1 MRIEGSR
8 PETLLAQVAG
18 DQYLAGGIKEGL
30 RGNAGGL
37 RVQQVAAA
45 AQSAFSAFSVHL
57 STTGEAMAAVVGA
70 AGLAATS
77 RAQASSHAM
86 SVGTRNSRAELPAPQ
101 FQTIRHIVEQVT
113 GKQIGAFNGIDLG
126 PMAALG
132 GTSAGTVGG
141 PASPTD
147 PAAAL
152 GQILAA
158 NRLMKYAATG
168 TVTAADGA
176 RIGFTVMVTLESRLA
191 DRQSIQVSVSHVGGA
206 PAAAEPGPKPESK
219 PEPAPAPE
227 VDHEG
232 TGSDLEGHGF
242 RFRFKADPN
251 PAGQPRFMGTGLVV
265 FEKAVAPPTAEDVKA
280 ALRGLQVI

>member
-8 PETLLAQVAG
+8 AETLLAQAAS
-18 DQYLAGGIKEGL
+18 DQYLAGSTKEGP

-37 RVQQVAAA
+37 RAQQAASA
-45 AQSAFSAFSVHL
+45 AQAQTAFSVHL

-70 AGLAATS
+70 AGLSATS

-86 SVGTRNSRAELPAPQ
+86 SIGTRNVGAALPVPQ
-101 FQTIRHIVEQVT
+101 FQTIRRIVEQVT

-126 PMAALG
+126 PMAPLG
-132 GTSAGTVGG
+132 GSNAGVVGG
-141 PASPTD
+141 PASATD

-191 DRQSIQVSVSHVGGA
+191 DRQRIDVSVSHVGGG
-206 PAAAEPGPKPESK
+206 AAVAEPAPKPE
-219 PEPAPAPE
+219 PEPEPEPAPE
-227 VDHEG
+227 VDHDG
-232 TGSDLEGHGF
+232 TGSDLEGRGF

-251 PAGQPRFMGTGLVV
+251 PAGQPRLMGTGLVV
-265 FEKAVAPPTAEDVKA
+265 FEKAVASPTVEDVKA

>member
-8 PETLLAQVAG
+8 PETLLAQVAS
-18 DQYLAGGIKEGL
+18 DQYLAVTTKEGP

-37 RVQQVAAA
+37 RAQQASSA
-45 AQSAFSAFSVHL
+45 AQAAQTAFSVHL

-86 SVGTRNSRAELPAPQ
+86 SIGTRNVNASLPVPQ
-101 FQTIRHIVEQVT
+101 FQTIRRIVEQVT

-132 GTSAGTVGG
+132 AVNAGAIGG

-158 NRLMKYAATG
+158 NRLMKYAASG

-191 DRQSIQVSVSHVGGA
+191 DRQRIDVSVSHVGGA
-206 PAAAEPGPKPESK
+206 PAAAEPASK
-219 PEPAPAPE
+219 PEPPPAPE
-227 VDHEG
+227 VGHEG
-232 TGSDLEGHGF
+232 EGSDLEGHGF

-251 PAGQPRFMGTGLVV
+251 PAGQPRLMGTGLVV
-265 FEKAVAPPTAEDVKA
+265 FEKAAPPPTAEDVKA